1 MPIVDLGSARL
12 VTVLSMLVMAAIQGL
27 RAYENGAGKV
37 SKLLVVLCAHPISN
51 LK

>member
-12 VTVLSMLVMAAIQGL
+12 ATVLSMLVMAAIQGSG
-27 RAYENGAGKV
+27 AYENGVGKV
-37 SKLLVVLCAHPISN
+37 SNLLVVLCAHPISN